1 MHLGTV
7 AVLGAG
13 TMAAAVLGGLAES
26 PDISVDEIRTTNRT
40 RQAAAR
46 WSDRPGVRAF
56 ALSDSADANRQAVT
70 DADLILLGVK
80 PAGVLTL
87 LEEIADR
94 VEPSALV
101 VSLAAGIT
109 LEAMAARLPAGVTIV
124 RTAANTPSLVR
135 AGVTGLAST
144 SADADQRDLINRL
157 FAVLGEV
164 LWVDEDELHLVAAVS
179 GSGPAYL
186 YFVLEQ
192 FARAA
197 VEHGCAARPGGP
209 ADRGDV
215 RRGGRAPPVD
225 RVVAHRAAATGDE
238 SAGRHR
244 AGDRRAGPGST
255 GRGLRCRHGR
265 RDGPDPRDGGGV
277 VIRLIGAA
285 TSAR

>member
-26 PDISVDEIRTTNRT
+26 ADISVDEIRTTNRT
-40 RQAAAR
+40 QQAAAR
-46 WSDRPGVRAF
+46 WSGRPGVRAF
-56 ALSDSADANRQAVT
+56 ALSDSPDANRQAVT

-109 LEAMAARLPAGVTIV
+109 LEAMAARLPPGVTIV

-186 YFVLEQ
+186 YFMLEQ

-197 VEHGCAARPGGP
+197 VEHGCEPDLAARLTEATFVGAAELLRTTGLSPTEL
-209 ADRGDV
+209 
-215 RRGGRAPPVD
+215 RRQVTSPQGATERAIAVLD
-225 RVVAHRAAATGDE
+225 QARLNEAFAAAMAAAMARTREMG
-238 SAGRHR
+238 AG
-244 AGDRRAGPGST
+244 S
-255 GRGLRCRHGR
+255 
-265 RDGPDPRDGGGV
+265 
-277 VIRLIGAA
+277 
-285 TSAR
+285 

>member
-40 RQAAAR
+40 QQAAAR
-46 WSDRPGVRAF
+46 WSGRPGVRAF
-56 ALSDSADANRQAVT
+56 ALSESLDANRQAVT
-70 DADLILLGVK
+70 EADLILIGVK

-109 LEAMAARLPAGVTIV
+109 LEAMADRLPAGVTIV
-124 RTAANTPSLVR
+124 RTAPNTPSLVR
-135 AGVTGLAST
+135 SGVTGLAST
-144 SADADQRDLINRL
+144 SAHADQRDLINRL
-157 FAVLGEV
+157 FAMLGEV

-197 VEHGCAARPGGP
+197 VEHGCAPDLAARLTEATLVGAAELLRSTGLSPTEL
-209 ADRGDV
+209 
-215 RRGGRAPPVD
+215 RRQVTSPQGATERAIAVLD
-225 RVVAHRAAATGDE
+225 EARLNEAFAAAMAAAMARTREMG
-238 SAGRHR
+238 AG
-244 AGDRRAGPGST
+244 S
-255 GRGLRCRHGR
+255 
-265 RDGPDPRDGGGV
+265 
-277 VIRLIGAA
+277 
-285 TSAR
+285 